1 MLLLQREIFHRRWT
15 TVPDLSRSVCGMTAA
30 VGTLCLSGY
39 LTCQINVFLLLF
51 RSPPFSY
58 DEINNNYSSFAA
70 DSGGMVERCRGG
82 GGGPQNA
89 VPVTCVRIF
98 GGIWA
103 TKKKSKVKKWMGP
116 SIHHAADD
124 SQVLQE
130 REKIT
135 TNRGDKT
142 RACERGEKL
151 LIFICLFMIMIIFIK
166 SFPIFVIKCKDVIFW
181 AGWVEQYKN
190 HHL

>member
-58 DEINNNYSSFAA
+58 DEINNNYLSFAA
-70 DSGGMVERCRGG
+70 DSGMVERCRGG

-103 TKKKSKVKKWMGP
+103 TKKRVKRRSGWSQHPRSGRQA
-116 SIHHAADD
+116 SIT
-124 SQVLQE
+124 
-130 REKIT
+130 REKK
-135 TNRGDKT
+135 NNKSRRQDARVWARGKT
-142 RACERGEKL
+142 FDLHL
-151 LIFICLFMIMIIFIK
+151 LIYDYDYF
-166 SFPIFVIKCKDVIFW
+166 
-181 AGWVEQYKN
+181 Y
-190 HHL
+190 